1 MVSPSYSSAILGSLP
16 MFLID
21 FLVGSLSFD
30 VNGLLNS
37 FIIVVLPLISLF
49 MAVKICP
56 TYWVDIF
63 SLDWSLDYYVLSLS
77 LVTVFILRS
86 ICLI

>member
-1 MVSPSYSSAILGSLP
+1 MVSPSYSFVILGPHP

-30 VNGLLNS
+30 VSGLLNS
-37 FIIVVLPLISLF
+37 LIIIVLPLISLF

-56 TYWVDIF
+56 TYWV
-63 SLDWSLDYYVLSLS
+63 VP
-77 LVTVFILRS
+77 V
-86 ICLI
+86 